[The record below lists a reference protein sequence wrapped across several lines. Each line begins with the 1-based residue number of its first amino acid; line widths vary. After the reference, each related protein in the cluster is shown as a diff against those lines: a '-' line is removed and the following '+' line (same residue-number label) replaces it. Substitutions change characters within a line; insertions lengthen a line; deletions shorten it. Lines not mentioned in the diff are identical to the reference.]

1 MAELANRAR
10 LGSPLK
16 HPRGVY
22 ESRCSSG
29 HDQRLSRDIEDEQ
42 LKLLIVRR
50 RGLIQIEGVLT
61 AISLKRSPQV
71 LANMSATEGKQPQE
85 TQQRNIDIQVDG
97 GRNTGEPWEQE
108 VQDRGLS
115 VRDGLNW

>member
-1 MAELANRAR
+1 M
-10 LGSPLK
+10 
-16 HPRGVY
+16 HP
-22 ESRCSSG
+22 
-29 HDQRLSRDIEDEQ
+29 RDIEDEQ

-61 AISLKRSPQV
+61 AMSLKQSPQV

-85 TQQRNIDIQVDG
+85 TQQRNIDAQVDG
-97 GRNTGEPWEQE
+97 EIPLDSGRHAGEAWEQE

-115 VRDGLNW
+115 VREWLSW

>member
-1 MAELANRAR
+1 M
-10 LGSPLK
+10 
-16 HPRGVY
+16 HP
-22 ESRCSSG
+22 
-29 HDQRLSRDIEDEQ
+29 RDIEDEQ

-50 RGLIQIEGVLT
+50 RGPIQIEGVLT
-61 AISLKRSPQV
+61 AISLKQSPQV
-71 LANMSATEGKQPQE
+71 LANTSAAEGKQPQE

-97 GRNTGEPWEQE
+97 EIPLDSGRHTGEPWEQE